1 MEEIYRLRYDCYLA
15 EGAIEPTDRAQFFDD
30 FDEYPNCFHFGIR
43 FEGRLVSAIRLHV
56 CSPEYRAGPGLSVY
70 PETLGPIVDRSESF
84 IDPTRFV
91 VDASIRRATPF
102 MPFATLRLA
111 AMAADHFD
119 TTQILATV
127 RIEHVPFYRRIFGL
141 APLTKPR
148 AYPTLTKPICLMAN
162 YTDVIREE
170 VYARYPVFSSDPGER
185 IALFGPSRSRDFLHF
200 GAPSANDNA
209 GRNFYRRGEVR
220 PAANRRGE
228 ETVVTPD
235 LAPR

>member
-70 PETLGPIVDRSESF
+70 PETLGPIVDRSSPSS
-84 IDPTRFV
+84 IPP
-91 VDASIRRATPF
+91 ASSSMRASAGRLPF

-127 RIEHVPFYRRIFGL
+127 RTEHVPFYRRIFGL

-148 AYPTLTKPICLMAN
+148 DYPT
-162 YTDVIREE
+162 
-170 VYARYPVFSSDPGER
+170 
-185 IALFGPSRSRDFLHF
+185 
-200 GAPSANDNA
+200 
-209 GRNFYRRGEVR
+209 
-220 PAANRRGE
+220 
-228 ETVVTPD
+228 
-235 LAPR
+235 